1 MVDTASRTYTNELSL
16 FGGAVDIS
24 LAASFAPSGDAS
36 LRVAFET
43 LQINL
48 LGQPLPTINFPAS
61 TERTWLLTYSDDD
74 TRLVRAG
81 VDGGRSTARDL
92 G

>member
-1 MVDTASRTYTNELSL
+1 MVDTASRMYTNELSL
-16 FGGAVDIS
+16 GGAVDIS

-48 LGQPLPTINFPAS
+48 LGQPLPTINFPAG
-61 TERTWLLTYSDDD
+61 TETWLLTYSDDD

-81 VDGGRSTARDL
+81 VDGGGRPRATS